1 MEKTK
6 NIFKGAL
13 VVLFLL
19 FVGSGFKAQEVDS
32 TIGFIVSPKDYRVFK
47 NEGTNFYLDALLSD
61 PKTQWS
67 KKKKAFGTYVFNLEE
82 ERCGF
87 FVGKELVGTGDII
100 KIEDHNIYIIL
111 STVQEY
117 DGVSILVKYYIST
130 DKESKIDFACWW
142 YDEGSDSII
151 GEVSEKIEVDFVEKD

>member
-1 MEKTK
+1 
-6 NIFKGAL
+6 
-13 VVLFLL
+13 
-19 FVGSGFKAQEVDS
+19 VGSGFKAQEVDS

-142 YDEGSDSII
+142 YDEESDSII

>member
-1 MEKTK
+1 MNSR
-6 NIFKGAL
+6 NIHLLNNSNFK
-13 VVLFLL
+13 
-19 FVGSGFKAQEVDS
+19 EHDH
-32 TIGFIVSPKDYRVFK
+32 
-47 NEGTNFYLDALLSD
+47 
-61 PKTQWS
+61 
-67 KKKKAFGTYVFNLEE
+67 YVFNLEE

-87 FVGKELVGTGDII
+87 FVGKELVGTGDIV

-117 DGVSILVKYYIST
+117 DGVDILIKYYIST

-142 YDEGSDSII
+142 YDEESDSII